1 MSTPTR
7 SADRRGKL
15 TRQQRNTM
23 LVVHIAV
30 SVAWLG
36 VSLVMLTLAITARI
50 TGSRTNAHSAYWAM
64 HLLAQVLVI
73 PLSLSVLAIGIAVGL
88 GTSWGLLRYRWVVTK
103 LSLTI
108 IAVGLSLLALPA
120 QTGSALHASGPD
132 GDLAAMHSAGS
143 NLIIAASVSIN
154 LYLAMTILSVF
165 KPWGRTARGSQRAV
179 QQQTPSKPEN
189 MERIRR

>member
-7 SADRRGKL
+7 SADPRGKL
-15 TRQQRNTM
+15 SRQQRNMM

-36 VSLVMLTLAITARI
+36 VSLVILTLAITAS
-50 TGSRTNAHSAYWAM
+50 TTDSRTSAHSAYWAM

-88 GTSWGLLRYRWVVTK
+88 GTSWGLLRYRWVVIK
-103 LSLTI
+103 LSLTA

-120 QTGSALHASGPD
+120 QTGSALRASGPD
-132 GDLAAMHSAGS
+132 GDLSAMHSAGI
-143 NLIIAASVSIN
+143 NLIIAASVSII
-154 LYLAMTILSVF
+154 LYLALTTLSVF
-165 KPWGRTARGSQRAV
+165 KPWGRTARGSRHAA
-179 QQQTPSKPEN
+179 QQQPPSKPYKIG
-189 MERIRR
+189 RTTR